1 MGALLK
7 WLYYSSAITAG
18 NALHRSERFGIS
30 RDTRG
35 ISDRWSLAN
44 VKVSRRELY
53 EYMISFRFSRSRC
66 SVAFLSRERQFN
78 DDNEPWYCQQ
88 LLSIIDI
95 EHQPFSYDLN
105 IVRTVI
111 YSAIK

>member
-1 MGALLK
+1 MRYIEANVLV
-7 WLYYSSAITAG
+7 
-18 NALHRSERFGIS
+18 
-30 RDTRG
+30 
-35 ISDRWSLAN
+35 SLAIRAEFPTDDLSQMSKSVGEN
-44 VKVSRRELY
+44 Y
-53 EYMISFRFSRSRC
+53 TYMISFRFSRSRC

-88 LLSIIDI
+88 LLSITDI